1 MSSLTPLPPN
11 NPGFQVGAPV
21 DVNAAPPPPKFRIKK
36 FLFFLRKFWW
46 IPVITL
52 ILALVAGVV
61 DFVKTPPLFVSRAS
75 MWETEKLQLPDGAS
89 FAQDEDT
96 YFGTLTAVLQ
106 SEPLREMALSR
117 LQTNQIAVD
126 QNGNPLSV
134 SINVYQAPKSS
145 VFIVEADSANPAF
158 TQVYLDALV
167 GSYLDYKKT
176 VRKDV
181 SDDTLA
187 SISQQINILQDD
199 MNTGE
204 TNLSQYEES
213 NNLAV
218 LEQENEVGGSELAK
232 LKAQLADD
240 LLRSNMLDAVE
251 LEKTVAPIGPI
262 LNSTNMA
269 NPLFS
274 QISGNNP
281 NSGAPI
287 SESEEAIQQIE
298 SLKFERAKLSKYL
311 RPTHPK
317 IVKLNEDITNA
328 QNLIDFYRRQNDQ
341 DIAVD
346 RKALMIEMDSITNAI
361 YQWEIRVKYDSA
373 RIAEANNLEDS
384 ITRNQKMFDRL
395 TSLLDNVDITRN
407 IDQDPLAIL
416 EHASGASRSYGKLK
430 SNISTSCIGGL
441 AVGLGIIFLIT
452 IRDDRF
458 SSVTEVAERIGDH
471 VVGQVPEMPGS
482 RNGAPLALLAD
493 NDERHMY
500 VESYRN
506 LRSALLYFA
515 VDGVRPKVLL
525 ITSAVPNEGKSTIAS
540 NLSLIMALGGARVL
554 LIDADLRKGR
564 LHDLLGL
571 KSKPGLAELLLDPN
585 NLDKFIQETAMP
597 NLSFIAR
604 GSGPR
609 NPGDLFLNNAIDRIL
624 AVLRERFD
632 YIIIDSSPVFA
643 ADDATTL
650 APKMDGTLFVV
661 RSHFSR
667 SNMVKEALELLYQR
681 QATVLGLIL
690 NRTDATGRSYHYYK
704 YSEYHSTTETQ

>member
-21 DVNAAPPPPKFRIKK
+21 DVNAAPPPPKFRVKK

-46 IPVITL
+46 IPLITL

-61 DFVKTPPLFVSRAS
+61 DFLKTPPLFVSRAS

-89 FAQDEDT
+89 FAQDQDT

-117 LQTNQIAVD
+117 LQTNQIVVD
-126 QNGNPLSV
+126 QYGNPLSV

-145 VFIVEADSANPAF
+145 VFIVEANSANPYF

-187 SISQQINILQDD
+187 SIDTQINILQSD
-199 MNTGE
+199 MNDGKKA
-204 TNLSQYEES
+204 LSQFEES
-213 NNLAV
+213 NNLTI
-218 LEQENEVGGSELAK
+218 LEQENEVGAAELAK
-232 LKAQLADD
+232 LQALLADY
-240 LLRSNMLDAVE
+240 LLQSNMLDAVA
-251 LEKTVAPIGPI
+251 LEKSTAPIGP
-262 LNSTNMA
+262 LFTSTNMA
-269 NPLFS
+269 NPLFGQIEGGNAGGPVS
-274 QISGNNP
+274 Q
-281 NSGAPI
+281 
-287 SESEEAIQQIE
+287 SEDAIQQIE
-298 SLKFERAKLSKYL
+298 QLKFQRARLSKYL

-317 IVKLNEDITNA
+317 IVKLDEDITNA
-328 QNLIDFYRRQNDQ
+328 QNLVDYYRRENDEGIT
-341 DIAVD
+341 DA
-346 RKALMIEMDSITNAI
+346 RKALKIRMDSVTNAI
-361 YQWEIRVKYDSA
+361 YQWEAKVKYDSA
-373 RIAEANNLEDS
+373 RIAESDNLKDS
-384 ITRNQKMFDRL
+384 ITGNQKMFDRL
-395 TSLLDNVDITRN
+395 SALLDNVDITKN
-407 IDQDPLAIL
+407 IDQDPLAVL
-416 EHASGASRSYGKLK
+416 EHASGATRSYAKFK
-430 SNISTSCIGGL
+430 SNLVSAGIGGL
-441 AVGLGIIFLIT
+441 AIGLGIILLIT

-471 VVGQVPEMPGS
+471 VVGQVPEMAGG
-482 RNGAPLALLAD
+482 RNGVPLALLVN

-515 VDGVRPKVLL
+515 IDGARPKTLL

-540 NLSLIMALGGARVL
+540 NLSVIMALGGARVL
-554 LIDADLRKGR
+554 LVDADLRKGR
-564 LHDLLGL
+564 LHDLLEM
-571 KSKPGLAELLLDPN
+571 KSKPGLTELLLDPGN
-585 NLDKFIQETAMP
+585 MDKYIQETPMA
-597 NLSFIAR
+597 NLWFIAR
-604 GSGPR
+604 GGGQR
-609 NPGDLFLNNAIDRIL
+609 NPGDLFLSNTFDRVL
-624 AVLRERFD
+624 AALRERFD
-632 YIIIDSSPVFA
+632 YIIVDSPPVFA
-643 ADDATTL
+643 ADDSTTL

-667 SNMVKEALELLYQR
+667 SNVVKEALELLYQR

-704 YSEYHSTTETQ
+704 YSEYHSTTETT

>member
-21 DVNAAPPPPKFRIKK
+21 DVNTAPPPPKFRLKK

-52 ILALVAGVV
+52 VLALIAGVI
-61 DFVKTPPLFVSRAS
+61 DFLETPPLFVSRAS

-89 FAQDEDT
+89 FAQDQDT

-126 QNGNPLSV
+126 QNENPLGV

-145 VFIVEADSANPAF
+145 VFIVEADSANPNF
-158 TQVYLDALV
+158 TQVYLDALL

-187 SISQQINILQDD
+187 SISTQINILQDD
-199 MNTGE
+199 MNNGE
-204 TNLSQYEES
+204 TNLTRYEES

-232 LKAQLADD
+232 LKGLLADD
-240 LLRSNMLDAVE
+240 LLKSNTLDAVE
-251 LEKTVAPIGPI
+251 LERTIAPIGPI
-262 LNSTNMA
+262 LNTTNMA

-274 QISGNNP
+274 QVAGDNQSGSP
-281 NSGAPI
+281 VSA
-287 SESEEAIQQIE
+287 SENAIQQIE
-298 SLKFERAKLSKYL
+298 SLKFERTRLSKYL

-317 IVKLNEDITNA
+317 IVKLDEDITNA
-328 QNLIDFYRRQNDQ
+328 QNLVDFYRRQNDQ
-341 DIAVD
+341 DIAVA
-346 RKALMIEMDSITNAI
+346 RKALKIEMDSITNAI
-361 YQWEIRVKYDSA
+361 YQWEIRVKYDSGL
-373 RIAEANNLEDS
+373 ISEANNLKEN
-384 ITRNQKMFDRL
+384 IQRNQTMFDRL

-416 EHASGASRSYGKLK
+416 EHASGATRSYGKLK
-430 SNISTSCIGGL
+430 SNLSTACIGGL
-441 AVGLGIIFLIT
+441 AIGLGIVFLIT

-458 SSVTEVAERIGDH
+458 SSVIEVAERIGDH
-471 VVGQVPEMPGS
+471 VVGQVPEMPAS
-482 RNGAPLALLAD
+482 NGAPLALLAD

-564 LHDLLGL
+564 LHDLLGV
-571 KSKPGLAELLLDPN
+571 KSKPGLAELLLEPN
-585 NLDKFIQETAMP
+585 NIDKFIQETAMP
-597 NLSFIAR
+597 NLWFIAR

-609 NPGDLFLNNAIDRIL
+609 NPGDLFLNNAIDGIL

-632 YIIIDSSPVFA
+632 YIIVDSSPVFA
-643 ADDATTL
+643 ADDSTTL